1 MKSYTYII
9 CSGVAV
15 LCLLTGCAELEQPG
29 GTSTETLP
37 DVELFDAE
45 VSVTR
50 GEMPLFTVNA
60 PHISRFE
67 QQQLMLFDGGIKV
80 DFFDNEG
87 NHNAVLTS
95 DEGVVRENT
104 NRLDARGNVVV
115 KSDSGLVLLADS
127 LYYEQDR
134 DRVMSD
140 GFVTVITES
149 DSLSGV
155 GFSSAPDLSDW
166 VIFNSSGTTW
176 RKLEKSGRKQEAGG

>member
-1 MKSYTYII
+1 VIRKQNSLV
-9 CSGVAV
+9 CSTIAV
-15 LCLLTGCAELEQPG
+15 LCLLTGCAEIEQPG
-29 GTSTETLP
+29 ESSTETLP

-50 GEMPLFTVNA
+50 GEKPLFTVNA

-67 QQQLMLFDGGIKV
+67 QQQLMVFDGGIKV
-80 DFFDNEG
+80 DFFDSEG

-127 LYYEQDR
+127 LYYEKDR

-140 GFVTVITES
+140 GFVTVITQS
-149 DSLSGV
+149 DSLSGF

-176 RKLEKSGRKQEAGG
+176 RKLERSERKQE